1 MFIISAVPSSWS
13 AWTAP
18 PVSYKDKII
27 QDLQEWVQENLDQE
41 IGSLD
46 AEFLTDFFTENVGG
60 LYYNQALTDVH
71 ILIYENAPL
80 LYCGIDSP
88 SKL

>member
-1 MFIISAVPSSWS
+1 MISISRKI
-13 AWTAP
+13 
-18 PVSYKDKII
+18 KDKII
-27 QDLQEWVQENLDQE
+27 QDLQEWFQENLDQE

-71 ILIYENAPL
+71 TLIYEKTESLADNIYDLTKDKAL
-80 LYCGIDSP
+80 E
-88 SKL
+88 

>member
-1 MFIISAVPSSWS
+1 MISISRKN
-13 AWTAP
+13 
-18 PVSYKDKII
+18 KDKII
-27 QDLQEWVQENLDQE
+27 QDLQEWFQENLDHE

-71 ILIYENAPL
+71 TLIYEKTESLADNIYDLTKDTAFE
-80 LYCGIDSP
+80 
-88 SKL
+88 

>member
-1 MFIISAVPSSWS
+1 MISISRKN
-13 AWTAP
+13 
-18 PVSYKDKII
+18 KDKII
-27 QDLQEWVQENLDQE
+27 QDLQEWFQENLAQE

-71 ILIYENAPL
+71 TLIYEKTESLADNIYDLTKDTAFE
-80 LYCGIDSP
+80 
-88 SKL
+88 

>member
-1 MFIISAVPSSWS
+1 MISISRKN
-13 AWTAP
+13 
-18 PVSYKDKII
+18 KDKII
-27 QDLQEWVQENLDQE
+27 QDLQEWFQENLDQE

-71 ILIYENAPL
+71 TLINEKTESLADNIYDLTKDTAFE
-80 LYCGIDSP
+80 
-88 SKL
+88 

>member
-1 MFIISAVPSSWS
+1 MISISRKN
-13 AWTAP
+13 
-18 PVSYKDKII
+18 KDKII
-27 QDLQEWVQENLDQE
+27 QDLQEWFQENLDQE

-71 ILIYENAPL
+71 TLIYEKTESLA
-80 LYCGIDSP
+80 DSIYDLAKD
-88 SKL
+88 SSFE